1 MVQFSQVFLRDPQY
15 IEKIADALTESKE
28 FLRFVEVGPGE
39 GVITKELLRRG
50 ATVYAIEIDNRLFEK
65 LKGDPQLKLL
75 LNLRFFPYNAD
86 FLKFDLRQL
95 PSPIRFFS
103 NLPYAITTEALH
115 RIVQYRDMFPDV
127 HLLLQKEVVDKLI
140 QEKTFLSLWLSY
152 HFEVERLFNVP
163 RAAFSPI
170 PKVHSSF
177 IRMIPKPRPLDERGE
192 KLLKKILRQAFKQR
206 RKKLKNTLRAFKIP
220 EEYMEKRPEELN
232 LKDFVRIAEMNL

>member
-127 HLLLQKEVVDKLI
+127 HLLLQKEVVDKLL

-232 LKDFVRIAEMNL
+232 LKDFVKIAEMNL